1 MMILLDKIESGSP
14 PKFFSKTKNIYM
26 EVFFRVKIV
35 VNKMELLQSQ
45 APVDWELSG
54 SSASDR
60 HETSDIVYQ
69 TWNVGHGTYRVS
81 HKK

>member
-1 MMILLDKIESGSP
+1 MRILLDKIESGSP

-54 SSASDR
+54 SSSSAR
-60 HETSDIVYQ
+60 
-69 TWNVGHGTYRVS
+69 HGTF
-81 HKK
+81 HLTLKLQF